1 MAMAMENEMQM
12 VTTAPMGVT
21 AGFQSAEGFAL
32 LQRMANM
39 FVSSTLVPKQF
50 QGKDN
55 LGNCVI
61 ALNMAQRLGADP
73 LMVMQNLY
81 VVYGTPSWSSKFMIA
96 MFNQCGRYESIRY
109 EETGKKGTDTQGVI
123 AWAKEKSTGEIL
135 KGPEVTIG
143 IAKKERWF
151 DKDGSKWKTM
161 PEQMLRYRAAAWFI
175 RTTAPELS
183 MGLQTVD
190 EVKDTINV
198 TPQTIMKEPFAEEIR
213 RNANSEALI
222 PQIEQPQNV
231 TPPVQTIEAA
241 ADVREEARAITSAPR
256 KKAATPP
263 AASAPVAPVGTAQA
277 AASAPPSAGLYA
289 GMSF

>member
-81 VVYGTPSWSSKFMIA
+81 VVHGTPSWSSKFMIA

-190 EVKDTINV
+190 EVTDTINI

-213 RNANSEALI
+213 RNANTEALI

-231 TPPVQTIEAA
+231 TPPVPTIEAA

-263 AASAPVAPVGTAQA
+263 AASAPVAPAAA

>member
-1 MAMAMENEMQM
+1 MANEMQV
-12 VTTAPMGVT
+12 VTNAPMGVT

-39 FVSSTLVPKQF
+39 FVGSTLVPEQF
-50 QGKDN
+50 RGQN
-55 LGNCVI
+55 NYGNCVI

-96 MFNQCGRYESIRY
+96 MFNQCGRYESIHY

-135 KGPEVTIG
+135 KGPEVTIKT
-143 IAKKERWF
+143 AKDEGWYGKN
-151 DKDGSKWKTM
+151 GSKWKTM

-190 EVKDTINV
+190 EVNDTINV
-198 TPQTIMKEPFAEEIR
+198 TPQTIMKKPLADEIR
-213 RNANSEALI
+213 RNANTEELVPQLEA
-222 PQIEQPQNV
+222 PQNV
-231 TPPVQTIEAA
+231 MPPVQTIEAA
-241 ADVREEARAITSAPR
+241 ADVREETQSITSAPR
-256 KKAATPP
+256 KKPATPP
-263 AASAPVAPVGTAQA
+263 VEAAA
-277 AASAPPSAGLYA
+277 AASVAPSAGLYA
-289 GMSF
+289 GMNF

>member
-1 MAMAMENEMQM
+1 MAMAMENEMKI
-12 VTTAPMGVT
+12 VATAPMGVT

-55 LGNCVI
+55 FGHCVI

-96 MFNQCGRYESIRY
+96 MFNQCGRYESIHY

-190 EVKDTINV
+190 EVKDTIDV
-198 TPQTIMKEPFAEEIR
+198 TPQTIMKEPFADEIR
-213 RNANSEALI
+213 RNANTEELTA
-222 PQIEQPQNV
+222 Q
-231 TPPVQTIEAA
+231 IEAA
-241 ADVREEARAITSAPR
+241 QTTE
-256 KKAATPP
+256 AATAVAEAPPVEAVP
-263 AASAPVAPVGTAQA
+263 AAPTEAAKAPVST
-277 AASAPPSAGLYA
+277 PPSAGLYA

>member
-1 MAMAMENEMQM
+1 MAMATENEMQM

-21 AGFQSAEGFAL
+21 AGFQSSDGFAL

-39 FVSSTLVPKQF
+39 FVGSTLVPKQF
-50 QGKDN
+50 QGQN
-55 LGNCVI
+55 NFGNCVI
-61 ALNMAQRLGADP
+61 ALNMAQRLNADP

-81 VVYGTPSWSSKFMIA
+81 VVHGTPSWSSKFMIA
-96 MFNQCGRYESIRY
+96 MFNQCGRYESIHY
-109 EETGKKGTDTQGVI
+109 EETGKKGTDTQGII

-190 EVKDTINV
+190 EVKDTIDV
-198 TPQTIMKEPFAEEIR
+198 TPHTVMQEPLAEEIR
-213 RNANSEALI
+213 RNANTEELTA
-222 PQIEQPQNV
+222 QIEQPQ
-231 TPPVQTIEAA
+231 TIDAA
-241 ADVREEARAITSAPR
+241 ADVREEARAITSVPR

-263 AASAPVAPVGTAQA
+263 AASAPVAPAKAPV
-277 AASAPPSAGLYA
+277 SAPPSAGLYA

>member
-1 MAMAMENEMQM
+1 MANEMQT
-12 VTTAPMGVT
+12 VQNAPLDVT

-39 FVSSTLVPKQF
+39 FCGSTLVPQQF

-55 LGNCVI
+55 FGNCVI

-96 MFNQCGRYESIRY
+96 MFNQCGRYESIHY
-109 EETGKKGTDTQGVI
+109 EETGEKGKDTQGII

-135 KGPEVTIG
+135 KGPEVTIK
-143 IAKKERWF
+143 IAKEEGWYAKN
-151 DKDGSKWKTM
+151 GSKWKTM
-161 PEQMLRYRAAAWFI
+161 PDQMLRYRAAAWFI

-190 EVKDTINV
+190 EVTDTIDV
-198 TPQTIMKEPFAEEIR
+198 TPRNAVEKPIEEIR
-213 RNANSEALI
+213 RNANVEELVPQLEEPQEA
-222 PQIEQPQNV
+222 
-231 TPPVQTIEAA
+231 VQAQKTEAPK
-241 ADVREEARAITSAPR
+241 EP
-256 KKAATPP
+256 
-263 AASAPVAPVGTAQA
+263 A
-277 AASAPPSAGLYA
+277 AASKSAAEPKAAQEKAA
-289 GMSF
+289 GEAQSTLEGPGF

>member
-1 MAMAMENEMQM
+1 MAMATENEMQM
-12 VTTAPMGVT
+12 VTTAPPGVT

-39 FVSSTLVPKQF
+39 FVSSTLVPEQF
-50 QGKDN
+50 RGQN
-55 LGNCVI
+55 NYGNCVI

-123 AWAKEKSTGEIL
+123 AWAKEKSTGEVL
-135 KGPEVTIG
+135 KGPEVTIK
-143 IAKKERWF
+143 IAKDEGWYGKN
-151 DKDGSKWKTM
+151 GSKWKSM
-161 PEQMLRYRAAAWFI
+161 PDQMLRYRAAAWFI
-175 RTTAPELS
+175 RTTAPELA

-190 EVKDTINV
+190 EVKDTIDV
-198 TPQTIMKEPFAEEIR
+198 TPHTVMKAPFAEEIR
-213 RNANSEALI
+213 RNANTEALI

-231 TPPVQTIEAA
+231 TPPVQTIEAP
-241 ADVREEARAITSAPR
+241 ADVQEVTSAPR
-256 KKAATPP
+256 RKASSPP
-263 AASAPVAPVGTAQA
+263 PVETEPVAPAAA

>member
-1 MAMAMENEMQM
+1 MANEMQV
-12 VTTAPMGVT
+12 VTNAPMGVT

-39 FVSSTLVPKQF
+39 FVGSTLVPEQF
-50 QGKDN
+50 RGQN
-55 LGNCVI
+55 NYGNCVI

-96 MFNQCGRYESIRY
+96 MFNQCGRYESIHY

-123 AWAKEKSTGEIL
+123 AWAKEKSTGEVL
-135 KGPEVTIG
+135 KGPEVTIKT
-143 IAKKERWF
+143 AKDEGWYGKN
-151 DKDGSKWKTM
+151 GSKWKTM

-190 EVKDTINV
+190 EVTDTIDV
-198 TPQTIMKEPFAEEIR
+198 TPQTIMKAPLAKEIR
-213 RNANSEALI
+213 RKANSEELV
-222 PQIEQPQNV
+222 PQL
-231 TPPVQTIEAA
+231 EATKAIDTA
-241 ADVREEARAITSAPR
+241 ADTQGEVRAITSAHRR
-256 KKAATPP
+256 KAPTPP
-263 AASAPVAPVGTAQA
+263 AAV
-277 AASAPPSAGLYA
+277 SAPPAAEAFDGPT
-289 GMSF
+289 F

>member
-55 LGNCVI
+55 FGNCVI

-109 EETGKKGTDTQGVI
+109 EETGKKGTDTQGII

-190 EVKDTINV
+190 EVKDTIDV
-198 TPQTIMKEPFAEEIR
+198 TPQAIMKEPFAEEIR
-213 RNANSEALI
+213 RNANTEALI

-263 AASAPVAPVGTAQA
+263 AASAPVAPAQA

>member
-1 MAMAMENEMQM
+1 MEMAMENDMQM

-55 LGNCVI
+55 FGNCVI

-96 MFNQCGRYESIRY
+96 MFNQCGRYDSIHY
-109 EETGKKGTDTQGVI
+109 EETGEKGSDTQGVI

-135 KGPEVTIG
+135 KGPEVTIKT
-143 IAKKERWF
+143 AKDEGWYGKS
-151 DKDGSKWKTM
+151 GSKWKTM
-161 PEQMLRYRAAAWFI
+161 PDQMLRYRAAAWFI

-190 EVKDTINV
+190 EVKDTIDV
-198 TPQTIMKEPFAEEIR
+198 TPQAIMKEPFAEEIR
-213 RNANSEALI
+213 RNANTEALI

-263 AASAPVAPVGTAQA
+263 AASAPVAPAQA